1 MCRARVGRGLGM
13 TQKSY
18 FTLLHFPGSERCM
31 RWFEPKLFPF
41 RSLSL
46 KDALALRQKKLI
58 KLPTHHLGK
67 FVSDAHRH
75 IVSLETVRCYQLRQ
89 VLSAAAQ
96 EETKPS
102 LDLSESP
109 SCYSSRWRPCQGEN
123 TLGTSRKESCYSM
136 ARRPRRGV
144 TLAQYP

>member
-1 MCRARVGRGLGM
+1 M

-46 KDALALRQKKLI
+46 KDALALSQKKLI

-75 IVSLETVRCYQLRQ
+75 IVSLETVRCY
-89 VLSAAAQ
+89 
-96 EETKPS
+96 
-102 LDLSESP
+102 
-109 SCYSSRWRPCQGEN
+109 
-123 TLGTSRKESCYSM
+123 
-136 ARRPRRGV
+136 
-144 TLAQYP
+144 